1 MTMLPRAVAI
11 FAATE
16 PIDMRRSFDRLAAA
30 TRETLGQD
38 PRSGALFLFV
48 NRAADR
54 LKVLSWD
61 RTGYCILYKRLE
73 RGTFRMPSAMRARE
87 ASVTIDAAELGKIL
101 EGIELSPTKQRVRAS
116 MPQETPAPR

>member
-1 MTMLPRAVAI
+1 MTMLPKAVAI

-16 PIDMRRSFDRLAAA
+16 PVDMRRSFDRLAAA

-48 NRAADR
+48 NRSADR
-54 LKVLSWD
+54 LKALWWD

-73 RGTFRMPSAMRARE
+73 RGTFRMPSALRARE
-87 ASVTIDAAELGKIL
+87 ASVMIDAAELGKIL
-101 EGIELSPTKQRVRAS
+101 EGIELSPTKQRVRAP
-116 MPQETPAPR
+116 MQQEAPAPR